1 MPQDSES
8 RARFNIFV
16 TATRQWQIML
26 PRIFPLTAFLLV
38 LSLSGCGSGSGGS
51 SGGSGGTTNVY
62 LAGHTSN
69 AKGTPI
75 VTYWKNGEATNLTDG
90 TMFAL
95 ADAIAIDS
103 SGNIYVAG
111 ETTTPQYTAAY
122 WKNGTATNLG
132 NGTEDT

>member
-16 TATRQWQIML
+16 TATRQWQITL
-26 PRIFPLTAFLLV
+26 PRILPSTAFLLA
-38 LSLSGCGSGSGGS
+38 LSLSGCGSGSGS
-51 SGGSGGTTNVY
+51 SGGGSGGTTNVY

-95 ADAIAIDS
+95 ADAIADR
-103 SGNIYVAG
+103 
-111 ETTTPQYTAAY
+111 Q
-122 WKNGTATNLG
+122 
-132 NGTEDT
+132 